1 LPGAVEDLHFQYRRN
16 AARHLSP
23 VLLGFLGVKAE
34 TDSSQPAPK
43 DILRVKSF
51 LLIRYNSTFM
61 ASNKSVAIVSK
72 PGKAEVASLVRELL
86 QWLRQHGYDVIVDP
100 ETSPHAPGVEAI
112 HRERMVARPL
122 HFVIV
127 LGGDG
132 TLLSA
137 ARSVAQQDVPVLGVN
152 LGSLGFL
159 TEVPLEELYAT
170 LEAIH
175 AGNYT
180 VEARSM
186 VHCEIMREDSP
197 VAAYEAVNDVVVG
210 KANISR
216 LNHCDVY
223 IDGQFVAAYKT
234 DSLIVATP
242 TGSTAYSMA
251 AGGPIVMPTVDAMLV
266 TPVAA
271 HSLTLRP
278 LVVPKT
284 SKIEIVISTGAD
296 QGYLSVDGQIGMP
309 MHDGDRICC
318 WNSEH
323 QVKLLRIRGTF
334 FDILRAKLKWGQR

>member
-1 LPGAVEDLHFQYRRN
+1 MV
-16 AARHLSP
+16 
-23 VLLGFLGVKAE
+23 
-34 TDSSQPAPK
+34 
-43 DILRVKSF
+43 
-51 LLIRYNSTFM
+51 ST
-61 ASNKSVAIVSK
+61 KSVAIVSK

-86 QWLRQHGYDVIVDP
+86 AWLREHDYDVIVDS
-100 ETSPHAPGVEAI
+100 ETSPHAPGIQVI
-112 HRERMVARPL
+112 QREQMGARPL
-122 HFVIV
+122 RFVIV

-170 LEAIH
+170 LEGIH
-175 AGNYT
+175 AGHYK
-180 VEARSM
+180 VETRAM
-186 VHCEIMREDSP
+186 VHCEVMREDSR
-197 VAAYEAVNDVVVG
+197 VAAYDAVNDVVVG
-210 KANISR
+210 KATVSR

-223 IDGQFVAAYKT
+223 IDGEFVAAYKT

-251 AGGPIVMPTVDAMLV
+251 AGGPIVMPTVNALLV

-271 HSLTLRP
+271 HSLTVRP
-278 LVVPKT
+278 LVVPNT

-309 MHDGDRICC
+309 IRDGDRICC

-323 QVKLLRIRGTF
+323 QIKLLRIRGTF